1 MFFDMLLLDCQANI
15 GREKN
20 TDTNLF
26 RYLYWLPLRMFYNIK
41 FSLKTNKIKN
51 LKEDYFVMNQE
62 TEVIEK
68 QDVVIRFSGDS
79 GDGMQLTGQQFSDTA
94 ALFGNDVSTFPD
106 YPAEIRAPQ
115 GTVGGVSGF
124 QVHIGEEHIT
134 TPGDFADVLVAMNPA
149 ALKANLRWAKKA
161 GTIILDTDAFTDK
174 HLERAGYTSNPL
186 TDHSLDDYNVIAV
199 NITKLTIEALKE
211 TGLDQK
217 SVLRC
222 KNMFA
227 LGMTYWMFERSVE
240 HTEAFFDMKFAK
252 KPSIASA
259 NKLVLRAGYNYA
271 ANVHALAVHFKVAP
285 AHIEKGKYRTI
296 TGNKATA
303 WGLLAAAEKAGLPLF
318 CGSYPITP
326 ATDILQELAL
336 RRDLGAKTYQAED
349 EIGGICT
356 AIGASYA
363 GNFAV
368 TTTSGPGLALKS
380 EACGLAVMAELP
392 LVIVDVQ
399 RGGPSTGLPTKT
411 EQSDLMQALYGRNGE
426 SPMPV
431 IAASTSGNCF
441 DYAFIA
447 GKIALEHMTPVI
459 LLTDGFLANGA
470 QPWLIPSMAKLPEI
484 KIRRAKEGDN
494 YQPYARDPETLART
508 WAVPGTK
515 GLEHRIG
522 GLEKMNITGTISYV
536 PENHQV
542 MTDLRQEKVARI
554 ANYIPQQEVFGNPE
568 GGEVLVVGWGGTY
581 GHLFSAV
588 KELRKEGKDVSLAH
602 FNYINPLPKNT
613 QEVLAKFKKIL
624 VCELNLGQFAA
635 YLRSKYPEFTYQQY
649 NKVAGLP
656 FTVLEIKEEVNKL
669 MND

>member
-1 MFFDMLLLDCQANI
+1 M
-15 GREKN
+15 
-20 TDTNLF
+20 
-26 RYLYWLPLRMFYNIK
+26 
-41 FSLKTNKIKN
+41 S
-51 LKEDYFVMNQE
+51 QE

-124 QVHIGEEHIT
+124 QVHIGEEHVT
-134 TPGDFADVLVAMNPA
+134 TPGDYADVLVAMNPA

-161 GTIILDTDAFTDK
+161 GTIIVDTDAFTDK
-174 HLERAGYTSNPL
+174 HLEKAGYTVNPL
-186 TDHSLDDYNVIAV
+186 TDHSLDDYNVVAV
-199 NITKLTIEALKE
+199 DITKLTMEALRE

-217 SVLRC
+217 SMLRC

-240 HTEAFFDMKFAK
+240 HSEAFLDMKFAK
-252 KPSIASA
+252 KPAIAAA

-285 AHIEKGKYRTI
+285 AAIEKGKYRTI

-326 ATDILQELAL
+326 ATDILHELAL

-368 TTTSGPGLALKS
+368 TTTSGPGLALKT

-411 EQSDLMQALYGRNGE
+411 EQADLMQALYGRNGE

-441 DYAFIA
+441 DYAFMA

-484 KIRRAKEGDN
+484 KLRIAQEGDD
-494 YQPYARDPETLART
+494 YHPYARDPETLART
-508 WAVPGTK
+508 WALPGTK

-522 GLEKMNITGTISYV
+522 GLEKMNITGNISYV

-542 MTDLRQEKVARI
+542 MTDLRAAKVDRI
-554 ANYIPQQEVFGNPE
+554 ANAIPLQEVYGNSE

-581 GHLFSAV
+581 GHLYSAV
-588 KELRKEGKDVSLAH
+588 KELRKEGKDVSLTH
-602 FNYINPLPKNT
+602 FNYINPLPRNT
-613 QEVLAKFKKIL
+613 KEIFARYKKII

-635 YLRSKYPEFTYQQY
+635 YLRSKCPGFEFLQC

-656 FTVLEIKEEVNKL
+656 FTVAEVKEKVGQLFN
-669 MND
+669 

>member
-1 MFFDMLLLDCQANI
+1 
-15 GREKN
+15 
-20 TDTNLF
+20 
-26 RYLYWLPLRMFYNIK
+26 
-41 FSLKTNKIKN
+41 
-51 LKEDYFVMNQE
+51 MNQE

-161 GTIILDTDAFTDK
+161 GTIIVDTDAFTDK

-186 TDHSLDDYNVIAV
+186 TDHSLNDYNVIAV

-252 KPSIASA
+252 KPNIASA

-554 ANYIPQQEVFGNPE
+554 ANYIPEQEVYGSQE
-568 GGEVLVVGWGGTY
+568 GGEILVVGWGGTY

-613 QEVLAKFKKIL
+613 RDVFAKFRKIL
-624 VCELNLGQFAA
+624 VCELNLGQFAS

-656 FTVLEIKEEVNKL
+656 FTMLEIKEEVNKL
-669 MND
+669 INDK

>member
-1 MFFDMLLLDCQANI
+1 
-15 GREKN
+15 
-20 TDTNLF
+20 
-26 RYLYWLPLRMFYNIK
+26 
-41 FSLKTNKIKN
+41 
-51 LKEDYFVMNQE
+51 MNQE

-568 GGEVLVVGWGGTY
+568 GGEILVVGWGGTY